1 MLRFATFRP
10 MRRWSPLLLLL
21 AACASGT
28 DAVRPAVSATSAN
41 GSASLYQRLGGRPA
55 IEAVMHTFVAN
66 VGRDERVNVRFLFTD
81 LDALQTHLTDQIC
94 AASGGPC
101 TYSGRPMKALH
112 APLHIRAAEFDAMAE
127 DLVAALRSHSVP
139 ERESKELLAIV
150 ASTRSDIV
158 ESSGQ

>member
-1 MLRFATFRP
+1 
-10 MRRWSPLLLLL
+10 
-21 AACASGT
+21 
-28 DAVRPAVSATSAN
+28 
-41 GSASLYQRLGGRPA
+41 
-55 IEAVMHTFVAN
+55 
-66 VGRDERVNVRFLFTD
+66 
-81 LDALQTHLTDQIC
+81 
-94 AASGGPC
+94 
-101 TYSGRPMKALH
+101 MKALH

>member
-41 GSASLYQRLGGRPA
+41 GSASLYQRLGARPA

-66 VGRDERVNVRFLFTD
+66 VGRDERVNVLFSSP
-81 LDALQTHLTDQIC
+81 IWMP
-94 AASGGPC
+94 S
-101 TYSGRPMKALH
+101 RP
-112 APLHIRAAEFDAMAE
+112 I
-127 DLVAALRSHSVP
+127 
-139 ERESKELLAIV
+139 
-150 ASTRSDIV
+150 
-158 ESSGQ
+158 

>member
-1 MLRFATFRP
+1 
-10 MRRWSPLLLLL
+10 MRRWLPLLLLL

-28 DAVRPAVSATSAN
+28 DAARPGASAAPSSGSAT
-41 GSASLYQRLGGRPA
+41 LYQRLGGRPA
-55 IEAVMHTFVAN
+55 IEAVVHTFVTN
-66 VGRDERVNVRFLFTD
+66 VGRDDRVNVRFLFTD
-81 LDALQTHLTDQIC
+81 LDALQTLLADQIC

-112 APLHIRAAEFDAMAE
+112 APMHVRSAEFDAMAE
-127 DLVAALRSHSVP
+127 DLVAALRTHSVP

-158 ESSGQ
+158 EAGGP

>member
-41 GSASLYQRLGGRPA
+41 GSASLYQRLGARPA

>member
-1 MLRFATFRP
+1 
-10 MRRWSPLLLLL
+10 MRRWLPLLPLL

-28 DAVRPAVSATSAN
+28 EAARPGGSAAPTAGSAT
-41 GSASLYQRLGGRPA
+41 LYQRVGGRPA
-55 IEAVMHTFVAN
+55 IDAVMHTFVTN
-66 VGRDERVNVRFLFTD
+66 VGRDDRVNVRFLFTD

-112 APLHIRAAEFDAMAE
+112 APMHVRSAEFDAMAE

-158 ESSGQ
+158 EAGGP

>member
-1 MLRFATFRP
+1 MVRFGVFRP
-10 MRRWSPLLLLL
+10 MRRWSLLLPLL

-28 DAVRPAVSATSAN
+28 DTVRPGGSPASGA
-41 GSASLYQRLGGRPA
+41 GSASLYQRLGGRPG
-55 IEAVMHTFVAN
+55 IEAVVHTFVAN

-81 LDALQTHLTDQIC
+81 LDALQTHLTDQLC

-112 APLHIRAAEFDAMAE
+112 APMHVRSGEFDAMAE

-158 ESSGQ
+158 ESGGL